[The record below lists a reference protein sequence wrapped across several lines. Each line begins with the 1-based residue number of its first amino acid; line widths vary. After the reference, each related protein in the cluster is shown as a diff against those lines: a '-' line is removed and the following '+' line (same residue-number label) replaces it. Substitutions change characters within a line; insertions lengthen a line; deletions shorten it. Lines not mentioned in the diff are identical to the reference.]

1 MEINNRIKKRIMYDI
16 LKWKCNLKDYNYSIS
31 DDYFFTIYNNRITLS
46 FDTSSYNNLL
56 TLNILFKP
64 DYIYK
69 PKKHKYNTI
78 PLNDIIDFIYDYIG
92 TNYTENIN
100 SIKFLTIGEL
110 LIYLSYNNIAY
121 CNSIKYHTSTLSMQ
135 FTNSMCVIIKYNKY
149 NNIIREIKITND
161 NIPNYIFMNDD
172 LIFLSTNINGRALT
186 DEEMFSIITSFII
199 TDNKYKPSL
208 NVKRKKYKF
217 MHDGYNKVGQVM
229 LYNKDVIGIS
239 DAIDFDSNIDIK
251 VREDTKYEIY
261 LQRDKNNKN
270 VFLSLYDMY
279 YDKDKI
285 FYASPIEYTI
295 NVSNGKI
302 IIGDINNIKNNE
314 ELLST
319 LLLGLSE
326 SKDGYIVYKKQ
337 LIILKVD
344 NDKYNINAI
353 KDNQTNQIVFI
364 NIHFC

>member
-78 PLNDIIDFIYDYIG
+78 PSNDIIDFIYDYIG

-121 CNSIKYHTSTLSMQ
+121 CNSIKYHTYTLYIQ
-135 FTNSMCVIIKYNKY
+135 FTNSICIMIKYSKY
-149 NNIIREIKITND
+149 NNMIREIKITND
-161 NIPNYIFMNDD
+161 NIANYIFINDN
-172 LIFLSTNINGRALT
+172 LNFLSININGRALT
-186 DEEMFSIITSFII
+186 DEEMFSIITSFTL
-199 TDNKYKPSL
+199 TDNEYKPSL
-208 NVKRKKYKF
+208 NIKRKEYKF
-217 MHDGYNKVGQVM
+217 MRDGYNKVGQVM
-229 LYNKDVIGIS
+229 LFNKDIIGIS
-239 DAIDFDSNIDIK
+239 DAIDFDSNVDIK
-251 VREDTKYEIY
+251 VRKDTKYEIY
-261 LQRDKNNKN
+261 LKQDKTNKN
-270 VFLSLYDMY
+270 AFLSLYDMY
-279 YDKDKI
+279 YDRDKI
-285 FYASPIEYTI
+285 FYASSIKYTI

-319 LLLGLSE
+319 LLLGVSE

-344 NDKYNINAI
+344 NNKYDINVI
-353 KDNQTNQIVFI
+353 KDDQNQIVSI